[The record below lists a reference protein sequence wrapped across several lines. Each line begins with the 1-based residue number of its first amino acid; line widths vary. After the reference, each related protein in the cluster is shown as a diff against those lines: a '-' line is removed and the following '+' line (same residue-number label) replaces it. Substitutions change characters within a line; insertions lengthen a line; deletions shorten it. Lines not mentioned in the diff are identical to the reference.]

1 MKTFNENDI
10 ESMEKFYRAK
20 FINSLS
26 GIKSANLVGTIDIE
40 GLTNL
45 SIVSSAVHI
54 GANPALMGI
63 VFRPATVSRHTFE
76 NIKETKEFTLNHISS
91 SFFKQAHQT
100 SARYDKDVTEFS
112 EVGLTE
118 EYLAEMKAPFVKES
132 KLKIGLKLREII
144 HLDINKTEFVIGEIC
159 NVHLNEDFISGD
171 GNVDIQGLESMGV
184 TGLDSYHEIE
194 NGTRLSYA
202 KPGKEPKE
210 I

>member
-1 MKTFNENDI
+1 MKTFNEEDI
-10 ESMEKFYRAK
+10 SQMEKFYRAK

-26 GIKSANLVGTIDIE
+26 GVKSANLVGTIDSD

-76 NIKETKEFTLNHISS
+76 NINSTKEFTLNHISS

-100 SARYDKDVTEFS
+100 SARYAKEVSEFD

-118 EYLAEMKAPFVKES
+118 EYLPGMKAPFVKES

-159 NVHLNEDFISGD
+159 HVHLSDQFISSD
-171 GNVDIQGLESMGV
+171 GHIDIQALGSVGV
-184 TGLDSYHEIE
+184 TGLDSYHDLGK
-194 NGTRLSYA
+194 GTRLSYA
-202 KPGKEPKE
+202 KPGKELKE

>member
-1 MKTFNENDI
+1 
-10 ESMEKFYRAK
+10 
-20 FINSLS
+20 
-26 GIKSANLVGTIDIE
+26 
-40 GLTNL
+40 
-45 SIVSSAVHI
+45 
-54 GANPALMGI
+54 
-63 VFRPATVSRHTFE
+63 
-76 NIKETKEFTLNHISS
+76 
-91 SFFKQAHQT
+91 
-100 SARYDKDVTEFS
+100 
-112 EVGLTE
+112 
-118 EYLAEMKAPFVKES
+118 MKAPFVKES